1 MQRCRDRL
9 NGAMRAYNG
18 REVSPKEMMSQHR
31 LKEEALT
38 RPRREGVIF
47 NSEQQVPWPGSD
59 MVLLRKG
66 RPYGRGL
73 ADEDQR
79 ACCEMRLER

>member
-1 MQRCRDRL
+1 MQRYRDRL

-18 REVSPKEMMSQHR
+18 SEVSPKEMMSQHR

-47 NSEQQVPWPGSD
+47 NSEQQVP
-59 MVLLRKG
+59 
-66 RPYGRGL
+66 RPWVRYGTFEEGKAL
-73 ADEDQR
+73 WQGP
-79 ACCEMRLER
+79 C